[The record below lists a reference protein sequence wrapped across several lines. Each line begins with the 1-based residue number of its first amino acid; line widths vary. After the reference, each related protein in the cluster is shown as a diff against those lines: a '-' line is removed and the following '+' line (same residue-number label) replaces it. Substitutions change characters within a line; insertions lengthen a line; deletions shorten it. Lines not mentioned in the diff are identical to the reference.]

1 MANNISGDLQNLNH
15 SFEPLNNNL
24 KGKAPSNSQNESS
37 QTSGIVNNVEK
48 NIAINEAAK
57 IEAAKIKEAKQQSK
71 DEASKI
77 EEAVATISEFMSL
90 PIRSVN
96 FTQDDGTDKTVIK
109 VFDSENKELIKQF
122 PSEEVLEIAQKIV
135 DLRQDVDNKAGILL
149 DESI

>member
-1 MANNISGDLQNLNH
+1 MANNISGDLQSINQSFDPFNSKLKASEPSVSQENKSQMQTEALNR
-15 SFEPLNNNL
+15 S
-24 KGKAPSNSQNESS
+24 
-37 QTSGIVNNVEK
+37 K
-48 NIAINEAAK
+48 NIANNEAAKVEQVKEQSQEEAAK
-57 IEAAKIKEAKQQSK
+57 IEA
-71 DEASKI
+71 
-77 EEAVATISEFMSL
+77 AVATISEFMSL

-96 FTQDDGTDKTVIK
+96 FTQDDGTDKTIIK